1 MNKVGKLFAYLIFV
15 FLICTNLHLYDIST
29 NDWLYWIVSV
39 PTFVGANWIV
49 EKLDKIK

>member
-15 FLICTNLHLYDIST
+15 FLICSNMRLLGVST
-29 NDWLYWIVSV
+29 SDWIHWIISV
-39 PTFVGANWIV
+39 PSFIGANWIV